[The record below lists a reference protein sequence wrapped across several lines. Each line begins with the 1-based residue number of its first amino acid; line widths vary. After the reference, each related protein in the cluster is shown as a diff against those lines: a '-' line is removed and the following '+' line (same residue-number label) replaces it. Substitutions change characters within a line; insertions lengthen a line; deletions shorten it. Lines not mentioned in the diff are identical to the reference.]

1 MTKARAKLADDL
13 LNKVR
18 MSRAPADDKVLAALA
33 LLVELAVETKRS
45 QGLTDEQIRDWLD
58 AVLATTLDTRLKRP

>member
-58 AVLATTLDTRLKRP
+58 AALATTLDTRLKRP